1 MPQKVLIT
9 DYVWPSVEPERAVL
23 ARAGI
28 DIEVA
33 PDTSEETLASMAK
46 DFDGIMTCFAQVT
59 DRVLRS
65 APKCVVV
72 GRFGVGVDN
81 IAVDTAT
88 DLGMAV
94 TYVPDYCVDEV
105 SDHVMALLLTWN
117 RRIVPLDRSV
127 RTTGWG
133 SVPLTMRM
141 MRLRGKRLGVVGF
154 GRIGRAVAAKA
165 LAFGFEVLAADPFV
179 TPESAAESGAR
190 LVDMETL
197 LRESDFVTLHSP
209 LTPETTNL
217 ISKAELEM
225 MKSEAFLINAARGP
239 LIDEEALHEA
249 LTTGQIAGA
258 GVDVMVDAEPPPD
271 NPLVGL
277 DNFLVTPP
285 RGLLLPRGDAG
296 AGGAG
301 RRRGGQRASGRD
313 ARQPGQPGRPLSP
326 QPPPQAAQ
334 GVSAKA
340 PGHPL
345 TDSARA
351 SPAEVPT
358 LTLTLSQTLGKGA
371 LLLGLSG
378 LP

>member
-1 MPQKVLIT
+1 MRVLIT

-23 ARAGI
+23 AKAGI
-28 DIEVA
+28 EIEVA
-33 PDTSEETLASMAK
+33 PDTDEETLASMAK

-81 IAVDTAT
+81 IAVNTAT
-88 DLGMAV
+88 ELGMAV

-154 GRIGRAVAAKA
+154 GRIGRAVASKA

-217 ISKAELEM
+217 IGKAELEM

-277 DNFLVTPP
+277 DNFLVTPHVAFFSQEATLELEERAAGEVASVLQGEMPDNLVNPDVLSHPNP
-285 RGLLLPRGDAG
+285 RHRL
-296 AGGAG
+296 
-301 RRRGGQRASGRD
+301 RA
-313 ARQPGQPGRPLSP
+313 
-326 QPPPQAAQ
+326 
-334 GVSAKA
+334 
-340 PGHPL
+340 
-345 TDSARA
+345 
-351 SPAEVPT
+351 
-358 LTLTLSQTLGKGA
+358 
-371 LLLGLSG
+371 
-378 LP
+378 